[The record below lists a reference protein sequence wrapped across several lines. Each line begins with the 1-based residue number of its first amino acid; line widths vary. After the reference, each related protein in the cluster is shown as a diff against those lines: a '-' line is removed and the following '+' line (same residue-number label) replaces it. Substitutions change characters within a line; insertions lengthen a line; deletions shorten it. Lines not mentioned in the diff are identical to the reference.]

1 MQSSDIPSKKT
12 AKQIGNQTS
21 FIILALFFSCLVSFF
36 FLFNVEKMQML
47 QTSMDLQFNGSPIT
61 GTVISTEEFKSSSSH
76 TSMFILTVEFEAN
89 GQTYTTKGNAY
100 YPTLDHSW
108 QGEALA
114 VIYDPQDPNIAM
126 INTFEERWFIPFV
139 GALP

>member
-1 MQSSDIPSKKT
+1 MQSSNIPSEKT
-12 AKQIGNQTS
+12 AKRIGNQVS
-21 FIILALFFSCLVSFF
+21 FIILALVFSCVVSFF
-36 FLFNVEKMQML
+36 FLFNVDKIKML
-47 QTSMDLQFNGSPIT
+47 QTSIDLQFNGSTTT
-61 GTVISTEEFKSSSSH
+61 GTVISLEQFKSSSRH
-76 TSMFILTVEFEAN
+76 NAVFILTVEFEAN

-108 QGEALA
+108 QGESLD

-126 INTFEERWFIPFV
+126 INTFEERWLIPFV

>member
-1 MQSSDIPSKKT
+1 MQSSNIPSEKT
-12 AKQIGNQTS
+12 AKRIGNQVS
-21 FIILALFFSCLVSFF
+21 FIILALVFSCVVSFF
-36 FLFNVEKMQML
+36 FLFNVDKIKML
-47 QTSMDLQFNGSPIT
+47 QTSIDLQFNGSTTT
-61 GTVISTEEFKSSSSH
+61 GTVISLEQFKSSSRH
-76 TSMFILTVEFEAN
+76 NAVFILTVEFEAN

-108 QGEALA
+108 EGESLD

-126 INTFEERWFIPFV
+126 INTFEERWLIPFV